1 MRGYIVS
8 TTVSG
13 RTLEENANQ
22 MDRELSLLVRKKEQI
37 SSSQATKVPC
47 LYLGLCEEEESL
59 LGSLLPCSLEL
70 CKLERHM
77 EMCFLSSW
85 ESRELWGCVMSPELN

>member
-22 MDRELSLLVRKKEQI
+22 MDRELSLLVRKKRANKLLTGNQG
-37 SSSQATKVPC
+37 P
-47 LYLGLCEEEESL
+47 LSL
-59 LGSLLPCSLEL
+59 PGA
-70 CKLERHM
+70 
-77 EMCFLSSW
+77 
-85 ESRELWGCVMSPELN
+85 V